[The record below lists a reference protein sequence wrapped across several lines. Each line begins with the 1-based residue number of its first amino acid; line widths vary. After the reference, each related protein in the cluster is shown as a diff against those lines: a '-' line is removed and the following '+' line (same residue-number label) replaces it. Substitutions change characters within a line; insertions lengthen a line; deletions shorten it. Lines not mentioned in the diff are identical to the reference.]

1 MSVVTATAWCRACGA
16 QGNDGAVRCAQC
28 AAPLDRPD
36 SGSARIGRVVP
47 VKGRL
52 GSRNGIALGFSAA
65 TAQVLVKGDETVEM
79 PLADFDAAGEVAVP
93 GPQAG
98 GAAGRLWRALRAQQA
113 GTLRAKWDPQVVA
126 AAALR
131 HATATVGSRRAA
143 AIDAV
148 GLGIHEVLS
157 SLGLP
162 ESEICWYLAR
172 ACAASGD
179 TSALLGWLDRLP
191 RQGYAAR
198 VALLL
203 GRTADLL
210 RDNALAA
217 RAAAQV
223 APFTAD
229 LDARALHA
237 ALSQPGTADVL
248 SPLVP
253 FAVAAEGADGSLAE
267 WASAIADLR
276 HPASPF
282 PDGLP
287 TAAALDAYLRARPG
301 TETTAKVDVLRVMPV
316 TLLDQMIDQ
325 GAIPPA
331 LAAQPGWPAAN
342 VAYLRCRLTPGR
354 ATVDELRAAGA
365 TAELARRHYL
375 AADTAALAALP
386 QEDPAVQHYRALA
399 TWRSV
404 AGEPELEGLR
414 PPARLVLGQVASL
427 RAALQSGAE
436 AVVPAEVAADPTC
449 WPLLWRSAL
458 QGSLRLPAELA
469 ARYPRFADWL
479 DLCGVQRLLFA
490 ARWGEAVTAGRA
502 IAARTALE
510 VTSDEALNMVAF
522 GEFQQGKQV
531 TALQTLDDAL
541 GGRYT
546 TGLLVNA
553 SIVGASQGSVA
564 ALPYLVRIT
573 RTEQDQAVRSGAY
586 QRAVDLWMQDAASPE
601 YPEELRALVREALA
615 VPQPD
620 DFHRTLLRL
629 ADNWDTA
636 WLAGDATVRSENP
649 AQADA
654 ARYRRSWARAKT
666 DECSEDLSDVA
677 KVLGE
682 VVKAQP
688 EAEWV
693 RQELRQFVKG
703 IDEAVHTDFGKAIG
717 LVPVIEALLTAGV
730 LDLEYRLIFAGQA
743 TGHLAVYF
751 NENDGCVTAEYEQ
764 RMLFTAVREFKRRAT
779 ELTED
784 HREWV
789 SEELAKCAVI
799 SARAVTLALIRDW
812 DNARDRFNAL
822 VERQRVDYQNQLV
835 IRRMKRDLVDDEFEP
850 MTARLRGYVALMD
863 ELPPNDMTREI
874 KPLITNMVADWS
886 AEIARLRPGL

>member
-16 QGNDGAVRCAQC
+16 QANDDAGRCAQC
-28 AAPLDRPD
+28 AAPLEPPD
-36 SGSARIGRVVP
+36 PGPDRIGRVVP

-65 TAQVLVKGDETVEM
+65 AAQVLVKGDETVEM
-79 PLADFDAAGEVAVP
+79 PLADFDAASEVAVP
-93 GPQAG
+93 GQQVG
-98 GAAGRLWRALRAQQA
+98 GAAGRLWKALRAQQA

-126 AAALR
+126 SAALR

-172 ACAASGD
+172 TCAASGD
-179 TSALLGWLDRLP
+179 TLALLGWLDRLP
-191 RQGYAAR
+191 GQGYAAR

-223 APFTAD
+223 AQFTAD

-237 ALSQPGTADVL
+237 ALAKPGTADVL

-253 FAVAAEGADGSLAE
+253 FAVAAEGADGWLAE
-267 WASAIADLR
+267 WASAIVELR
-276 HPASPF
+276 HPAPPF

-287 TAAALDAYLRARPG
+287 VSAALDAYLRARPG
-301 TETTAKVDVLRVMPV
+301 TETAAKVDVLRLMPV
-316 TLLDQMIDQ
+316 TLLDHMIDQ
-325 GAIPPA
+325 GTIPPA

-354 ATVDELRAAGA
+354 VTVEELRAAGF

-375 AADTAALAALP
+375 AADTGALAALP
-386 QEDPAVQHYRALA
+386 QEDPAVRHYRALA
-399 TWRSV
+399 TWRAV

-414 PPARLVLGQVASL
+414 PQARLVLGQVASL
-427 RAALQSGAE
+427 RAALLSGAE

-449 WPLLWRSAL
+449 WPLLWRGAL

-490 ARWGEAVTAGRA
+490 GRWAEAVTAGRA

-522 GEFQQGKQV
+522 AQFQQGQQV
-531 TALQTLDDAL
+531 TALQTLEDAL

-553 SIVGASQGSVA
+553 SVVAASEGSVA
-564 ALPYLVRIT
+564 ALPYLMRIT
-573 RTEQDQAVRSGAY
+573 RTEPDQAVRSGAY

-615 VPQPD
+615 VPQAD
-620 DFHRTLLRL
+620 DFHRKLLRL
-629 ADNWDTA
+629 ADHQDTG
-636 WLAGDATVRSENP
+636 WLAGDATIRSENP
-649 AQADA
+649 AQAGA
-654 ARYRRSWARAKT
+654 ERYRRTWSKAKT
-666 DECSEDLSDVA
+666 DGCSEDLSDVA

-688 EAEWV
+688 DAEWA
-693 RQELRQFVKG
+693 RQELNQFVKDL
-703 IDEAVHTDFGKAIG
+703 DEAVHTEFGKAIG
-717 LVPVIEALLTAGV
+717 LVPAIEALLAAGV
-730 LDLEYRLIFAGQA
+730 LDLQYRLIFAAQA
-743 TGHLAVYF
+743 VGHLSVYL
-751 NENDGCVTAEYEQ
+751 NENGGCVTADYEQ
-764 RMLFTAVREFKRRAT
+764 RMLFTAVREFKRRQT

-789 SEELAKCAVI
+789 SEELAKCAII
-799 SARAVTLALIRDW
+799 SGRAVALALIRDW
-812 DNARDRFNAL
+812 DSATDRFNAL
-822 VERQRVDYQNQLV
+822 VQRQRVDYQNQLV
-835 IRRMKRDLVDDEFEP
+835 IRRMKRDLVDDELDP
-850 MTARLRGYVALMD
+850 MTARLRGYLALMD
-863 ELPPNDMTREI
+863 ELPPNDTTREV
-874 KPLITNMVADWS
+874 KPVITSMVTDWS